1 MMNRIYK
8 VVWSQVK
15 NCYTVVSE
23 IANSHIR
30 GGNRSRMG
38 TAMLAVAV
46 LTGCLGLQSTS
57 AEAVKIQAGKNTT
70 VVVTTDASTGDKIY
84 TVNAADDAI
93 VYEGEGDTKALKST
107 NAYNMPQGENAIAL
121 GCSALA
127 GKEKSISIGDSSH
140 VIGAS
145 GIAIGDTSYGA
156 ENAIGIGRKAQA
168 SGVSAVAIGDG
179 AVAGFDNTI
188 SIGTGSITYD
198 PDTIG
203 IGRAAAA
210 DKKRAIALGAESH
223 SHVEDGVALGSYSH
237 VKAGA
242 GVSGY
247 DFYSGKK
254 SVDDSAVWKSTL
266 GSISV
271 GNMDDPDHLKT
282 RQITG
287 VAAGTEDT
295 DVVNVA
301 QLKQVADQ
309 VKNAKMHYYSVK
321 TTPDT
326 DGKSESN
333 YANDGATGNNAMAM
347 GVYAKASGFTATAIG
362 YHSKAIGTNSV
373 ALMGTT
379 AHGTNAMTW
388 GDDRNVSGAAV
399 ETKYFTDSDYG
410 VKLPYAVTDADGFY
424 VIATGDAAASYKNTT
439 AFGESNIAAND
450 EATAFGRGNL
460 VMGSAGTAWGEGN
473 YIDQEATLATS
484 WGDHNYVYGHNA
496 TAWGE
501 DNYAISSMSTTWG
514 RNNRVSG
521 EQGTAFGW
529 GAEANGE
536 NATAWG
542 YCSKAFAE
550 NATAFGD
557 RSNAYGVNSLAVL
570 GGSTGEVNPDVNGD
584 PVYKGGANAMA
595 VGKNAAA
602 KLDDSIALGSGAVAD
617 RGKGTVG
624 YDALGAVHDTDQSG
638 VWKSTM
644 NAVSVGNAAEN
655 ITRQITGVAAG
666 SEDTDAVNV
675 AQLKQVNSKADQ
687 AVEAAS
693 KGWNISTNGVNQTKV
708 ALGDTVDFTGDSNIG
723 VSNNGK
729 QVKVELNK
737 KLTGLE
743 SVTSAKAYVTSVD
756 ANDKNSVTNV
766 DYVKSQVADASL
778 SAGKGISIT
787 DKKIHVKLKD
797 GEENLTVDE
806 TGLSMKKDLMGMQS
820 ISGAGGGKIS
830 FAGGN
835 VTVNK
840 NTFASDGRIQ
850 NVTAGM
856 ADTDAVNIAQ
866 LKQVNSKAD
875 QAVEAASKGWN
886 ISTNGVNQTKVA
898 LGDTVDFTGDSNIG
912 VSNNGKQVK
921 VELNKKLTGLES
933 VTSAKAYVTSVD
945 ANDKNSV
952 TNVDYVKS
960 QVADA
965 SLSAGKG
972 ISITDKKIHVK
983 LKDGEENLTV
993 DETGLFMK
1001 KELTGMQSISG
1012 VGGGKISFA
1021 GGNVT
1026 VNQNTFA
1033 SDGRIQNV
1041 TAGTA
1046 DTDAVNVAQLKT
1058 AVAAGNT
1065 DTHIKAGEY
1074 SVGADNKVSM
1084 DVVDKTGK
1092 TIGAVTI
1099 TDVAKAS
1106 DVGNIG
1112 KIHQELQNKDGSQT
1126 TVVDAVNNL
1135 DNKVGDL
1142 KYSAVTKGD
1151 IKDGDSST
1159 TAIGKLDKKLS
1170 DVAAVAGQHSSVST
1184 TDTNIQMQEG
1194 TNAAGG
1200 KNYALSL
1207 NKNQQLD
1214 SVTTGDTK
1222 MDTNGITV
1230 GDKVTLTKEG
1240 LSAGDTKI
1248 TNEGLSIGEKTY
1260 VTKDGLNA
1268 NGNKVTHVADGKVEK
1283 DSKDAVNGGQLYNT
1297 NQMVINNA
1305 NSISSLGNA
1314 LGKLDHRVNK
1324 VGAGAAALAA
1334 LHPLDFDPDEKWDF
1348 AAGYGNYSGASAA
1361 AIGAYYR
1368 PNEDTMFSV
1377 GGSFGNGENMV
1388 NAGVSVKLGQGNHVS
1403 TSKVAMAKEIK
1414 DLRKEVETLKSALLD
1429 VHVGRKI
1436 DTSKLQLF
1444 PDVPQNHWAYE
1455 QISILK
1461 ANGVIAGYPDGKYE
1475 GERPMTR
1482 YEFATMLFRAMERG
1496 AVLSDRVLTEFAP
1509 ELERFTVDTVAK
1521 DKDGHPMIE
1530 RVRTVQTKRS

>member
-23 IANSHIR
+23 ISNSHIR

-38 TAMLAVAV
+38 VAMLAVAV
-46 LTGCLGLQSTS
+46 LTGCLGLQSAS
-57 AEAVKIQAGKNTT
+57 AEAVKVEAGKNTT
-70 VVVTTDASTGDKIY
+70 VVETKDASTGDKIY

-107 NAYNMPQGENAIAL
+107 NAYNKTPQGEKAIAL
-121 GCSALA
+121 GRDALA
-127 GKEKSISIGDSSH
+127 SGEKSISIGDDSYA
-140 VIGAS
+140 GYENA
-145 GIAIGDTSYGA
+145 IAIGSSAD
-156 ENAIGIGRKAQA
+156 A
-168 SGVSAVAIGDG
+168 SDVSTVAIGDR
-179 AVAGFDNTI
+179 ARALTMYTI
-188 SIGTGSITYD
+188 SIGKDSEACEDAAIAIGQGSLVDATR
-198 PDTIG
+198 G
-203 IGRAAAA
+203 
-210 DKKRAIALGAESH
+210 IALGAESAN
-223 SHVEDGVALGSYSH
+223 SWVYDGVALGSYSY
-237 VKAGA
+237 VDADA
-242 GVSGY
+242 GVRGY
-247 DFYSGKK
+247 DFYRGKE
-254 SVDDSAVWKSTL
+254 SVNDSAVWKSTL

-271 GNMDDPDHLKT
+271 GDTRDSHKLKT

-309 VKNAKMHYYSVK
+309 VKSAKVHYYSVK

-326 DGKSESN
+326 DGDSESN
-333 YANDGATGNNAMAM
+333 YANDGATGINAMAV
-347 GVYAKASGFTATAIG
+347 GVYAKASGFAATAIG
-362 YHSKAIGTNSV
+362 YKSKAIGTNSV

-388 GDDRNVSGAAV
+388 GAETNVSGAAV
-399 ETKYFTDSDYG
+399 KTRYFTDSDYG
-410 VKLPYAVTDADGFY
+410 VKLPYAETDANGFY

-439 AFGESNIAAND
+439 AFGDSNIAAND

-460 VMGSAGTAWGEGN
+460 VMGSAGTAWGENN
-473 YIDQEATLATS
+473 YIDKDATLATS
-484 WGDHNYVYGHNA
+484 WGDNNYVYGHNA

-501 DNYAISSMSTTWG
+501 DNYAISVMATTWG
-514 RNNRVSG
+514 RDNRVSG

-542 YCSKAFAE
+542 YYSKAFAE

-557 RSNAYGVNSLAVL
+557 HSNAYGVNSLAVL

-584 PVYKGGANAMA
+584 PVYTGGANAMA
-595 VGKNAAA
+595 VGKNAVA
-602 KLDDSIALGSGAVAD
+602 KLDDSMALGSGAVAD

-644 NAVSVGNAAEN
+644 NAVSVGNAAGN

-666 SEDTDAVNV
+666 SE
-675 AQLKQVNSKADQ
+675 
-687 AVEAAS
+687 
-693 KGWNISTNGVNQTKV
+693 
-708 ALGDTVDFTGDSNIG
+708 
-723 VSNNGK
+723 
-729 QVKVELNK
+729 
-737 KLTGLE
+737 
-743 SVTSAKAYVTSVD
+743 
-756 ANDKNSVTNV
+756 
-766 DYVKSQVADASL
+766 
-778 SAGKGISIT
+778 
-787 DKKIHVKLKD
+787 
-797 GEENLTVDE
+797 
-806 TGLSMKKDLMGMQS
+806 
-820 ISGAGGGKIS
+820 
-830 FAGGN
+830 
-835 VTVNK
+835 
-840 NTFASDGRIQ
+840 
-850 NVTAGM
+850 
-856 ADTDAVNIAQ
+856 DTDAVNIAQ

-886 ISTNGVNQTKVA
+886 ISTNEGNQTQVA
-898 LGDTVDFTGDSNIG
+898 PGDTVDFTGDSNIG

-921 VELNKKLTGLES
+921 VELSKNLTGLES

-945 ANDKNSV
+945 ANDENSV
-952 TNVDYVKS
+952 TNVAYVKS

-972 ISITDKKIHVK
+972 ISITDKKIQVK
-983 LKDGEENLTV
+983 LKDGEGNLTV
-993 DETGLFMK
+993 DETGFFMK
-1001 KELTGMQSISG
+1001 KDLTGMQSISG
-1012 VGGGKISFA
+1012 AGGGKISFTD
-1021 GGNVT
+1021 GNVT
-1026 VNQNTFA
+1026 VNKNTFA

-1046 DTDAVNVAQLKT
+1046 DTDAVNVAQLNS

-1074 SVGADNKVSM
+1074 SVGTDNKVAM

-1112 KIHQELQNKDGSQT
+1112 QIHQDLQNKDGRKT

-1135 DNKVGDL
+1135 NNKVGDL
-1142 KYSAVTKGD
+1142 TYSAVTKGD
-1151 IKDGDSST
+1151 IQDGDSST

-1184 TDTNIQMQEG
+1184 TDANIQIQEG
-1194 TNAAGG
+1194 TNAAGS
-1200 KNYALSL
+1200 KDYALGL
-1207 NKNQQLD
+1207 NKNQQLT
-1214 SVTTGDTK
+1214 SVTTGETK
-1222 MDTNGITV
+1222 MDTNGIKV
-1230 GDKVTLTKEG
+1230 GDKVTLTKDG

-1248 TNEGLSIGEKTY
+1248 TDDGLSIGDKTY

-1268 NGNKVTHVADGKVEK
+1268 NGNKVTQVADGKVEK
-1283 DSKDAVNGGQLYNT
+1283 GSKEAVNGGQLYNT

-1305 NSISSLGNA
+1305 NNISSLGNA

-1348 AAGYGNYSGASAA
+1348 AAGYGNYNGVNAA

-1403 TSKVAMAKEIK
+1403 TSKIAMAKEIK
-1414 DLRKEVETLKSALLD
+1414 DLRKEVEALKSALLD
-1429 VHVGRKI
+1429 VNAGRKWN
-1436 DTSKLQLF
+1436 TSKLQLF
-1444 PDVPQNHWAYE
+1444 PDVSQNHWAYE

-1461 ANGVIAGYPDGKYE
+1461 ANGVITGYPDGKYE

-1482 YEFATMLFRAMERG
+1482 YEFATMLFRAMEKG
-1496 AVLSDRVLTEFAP
+1496 AVLSERMLAEFAP
-1509 ELERFTVDTVAK
+1509 ELERFTVDAVHT
-1521 DKDGHPMIE
+1521 DKDGKPTVE
-1530 RVRTVQTKRS
+1530 RVRIAKTQRS

>member
-1 MMNRIYK
+1 MNRIYK

-38 TAMLAVAV
+38 VVMLAVTV
-46 LTGCLGLQSTS
+46 LTGGLGLQSTS
-57 AEAVKIQAGKNTT
+57 AEAVKVQAGKNTT

-107 NAYNMPQGENAIAL
+107 NADNRPQGGNAIAL
-121 GCSALA
+121 GRDALA
-127 GKEKSISIGDSSH
+127 EGEKSISIGDDSWADAVSS
-140 VIGAS
+140 
-145 GIAIGDTSYGA
+145 IAIGDQASACY
-156 ENAIGIGRKAQA
+156 ENAIAIGKNADA
-168 SGVSAVAIGDG
+168 ADVSTVAIGDN
-179 AVAGFDNTI
+179 AEANSMYTI
-188 SIGTGSITYD
+188 SIGKDSEAYSDAAIA
-198 PDTIG
+198 IG
-203 IGRAAAA
+203 HESAVDAE
-210 DKKRAIALGAESH
+210 RAIALGAESE
-223 SHVEDGVALGSYSH
+223 SYVTDGVALGSYSY
-237 VKAGA
+237 VYASA

-247 DFYSGKK
+247 DFYEGKE
-254 SVDDSAVWKSTL
+254 SADDSAVWKSTL
-266 GSISV
+266 GAISV
-271 GNMDDPDHLKT
+271 GDTRFSDDLKT

-301 QLKQVADQ
+301 QLKQV
-309 VKNAKMHYYSVK
+309 
-321 TTPDT
+321 
-326 DGKSESN
+326 
-333 YANDGATGNNAMAM
+333 
-347 GVYAKASGFTATAIG
+347 
-362 YHSKAIGTNSV
+362 
-373 ALMGTT
+373 
-379 AHGTNAMTW
+379 
-388 GDDRNVSGAAV
+388 
-399 ETKYFTDSDYG
+399 
-410 VKLPYAVTDADGFY
+410 
-424 VIATGDAAASYKNTT
+424 
-439 AFGESNIAAND
+439 
-450 EATAFGRGNL
+450 
-460 VMGSAGTAWGEGN
+460 
-473 YIDQEATLATS
+473 
-484 WGDHNYVYGHNA
+484 
-496 TAWGE
+496 
-501 DNYAISSMSTTWG
+501 
-514 RNNRVSG
+514 
-521 EQGTAFGW
+521 
-529 GAEANGE
+529 
-536 NATAWG
+536 
-542 YCSKAFAE
+542 
-550 NATAFGD
+550 
-557 RSNAYGVNSLAVL
+557 
-570 GGSTGEVNPDVNGD
+570 
-584 PVYKGGANAMA
+584 
-595 VGKNAAA
+595 
-602 KLDDSIALGSGAVAD
+602 
-617 RGKGTVG
+617 
-624 YDALGAVHDTDQSG
+624 
-638 VWKSTM
+638 
-644 NAVSVGNAAEN
+644 
-655 ITRQITGVAAG
+655 
-666 SEDTDAVNV
+666 
-675 AQLKQVNSKADQ
+675 NSKADQ
-687 AVEAAS
+687 AVEAAT
-693 KGWNISTNGVNQTKV
+693 KGWHISTNGGNQTQV
-708 ALGDTVDFTGDSNIG
+708 APGDTVDFTGDSNIG

-729 QVKVELNK
+729 QVKVELSKN
-737 KLTGLE
+737 LTGLE

-756 ANDKNSVTNV
+756 ASDENSVTNV
-766 DYVKSQVADASL
+766 A
-778 SAGKGISIT
+778 
-787 DKKIHVKLKD
+787 
-797 GEENLTVDE
+797 
-806 TGLSMKKDLMGMQS
+806 
-820 ISGAGGGKIS
+820 
-830 FAGGN
+830 
-835 VTVNK
+835 
-840 NTFASDGRIQ
+840 
-850 NVTAGM
+850 
-856 ADTDAVNIAQ
+856 
-866 LKQVNSKAD
+866 
-875 QAVEAASKGWN
+875 
-886 ISTNGVNQTKVA
+886 
-898 LGDTVDFTGDSNIG
+898 
-912 VSNNGKQVK
+912 
-921 VELNKKLTGLES
+921 
-933 VTSAKAYVTSVD
+933 
-945 ANDKNSV
+945 
-952 TNVDYVKS
+952 YVKS

-1001 KELTGMQSISG
+1001 KDLMGMQSISG
-1012 VGGGKISFA
+1012 AGGGKISFA
-1021 GGNVT
+1021 GENVT
-1026 VNQNTFA
+1026 VNKNTFA

-1046 DTDAVNVAQLKT
+1046 DTDAVNVAQLNS

-1074 SVGADNKVSM
+1074 SVGTDNKVAM

-1112 KIHQELQNKDGSQT
+1112 QIHQDLQNKDGSKT

-1142 KYSAVTKGD
+1142 NYSAVTKGD
-1151 IKDGDSST
+1151 IEDGDSST

-1184 TDTNIQMQEG
+1184 TDANIQIQEG

-1200 KNYALSL
+1200 KDYALSL
-1207 NKNQQLD
+1207 NKNQQLT
-1214 SVTTGDTK
+1214 SVTTGETK
-1222 MDTNGITV
+1222 MDTNGIKV
-1230 GDKVTLTKEG
+1230 GDKVTLTKDG

-1348 AAGYGNYSGASAA
+1348 AVGYGNYNGVNAA

-1414 DLRKEVETLKSALLD
+1414 DLRKEVEALKSALLD
-1429 VHVGRKI
+1429 VHADRKWN
-1436 DTSKLQLF
+1436 TSKLQLF
-1444 PDVPQNHWAYE
+1444 PDVSQNHWAYE

-1461 ANGVIAGYPDGKYE
+1461 ANGVITGYPDGKYE

-1482 YEFATMLFRAMERG
+1482 YEFATMLFRAMEKG
-1496 AVLSDRVLTEFAP
+1496 AVLSERMLAEFAP
-1509 ELERFTVDTVAK
+1509 ELERFTVDAVHT
-1521 DKDGHPMIE
+1521 DKDGKPTVE
-1530 RVRTVQTKRS
+1530 RVRIAKTQRS